1 MIALR
6 SQALCFDANFEA
18 PRLKIK
24 TFVTL
29 VHETQRFEALVNGF
43 QGFEALFP
51 GCFQNK

>member
-1 MIALR
+1 MNVLR
-6 SQALCFDANFEA
+6 SQVLCFDANFEA

-29 VHETQRFEALVNGF
+29 VHEAQSFEALVNGF
-43 QGFEALFP
+43 QGFAVLFP